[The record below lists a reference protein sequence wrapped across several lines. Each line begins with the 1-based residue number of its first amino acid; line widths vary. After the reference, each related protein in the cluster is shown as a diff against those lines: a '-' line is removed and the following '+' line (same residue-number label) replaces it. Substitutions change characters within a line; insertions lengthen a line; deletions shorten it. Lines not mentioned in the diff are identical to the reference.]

1 MASSTSHQNVQ
12 KNKIPELGF
21 LEQFKGLFE
30 KSFLEHFYYIFK
42 KSNETSNKVFV
53 EEKV

>member
-1 MASSTSHQNVQ
+1 MYKKIKSQNKAFLNNLKVYL
-12 KNKIPELGF
+12 KNPF
-21 LEQFKGLFE
+21 LNTFIISL
-30 KSFLEHFYYIFK
+30 K